1 MDGANGFPVMEM
13 ATKETS
19 WTMTETLEIKNLH
32 VAVGDKKI
40 LNGVDLTIRRGET
53 HALMGPNGS
62 GKSTLAGVIMGHPNY
77 EVTDGTIELNGQN
90 ILEWDATERA
100 RAGIFMAF
108 QRPMAIPGV
117 KMADFLRHATTNVRN
132 PDRKEGEQL
141 IPMREFRKELR
152 EKMTQ
157 LRMDEEFARRYVNDG
172 FSGGEMKRAE
182 ILQMA
187 MLRPKFAILDETDSG
202 LDVDAVKLASQ
213 SIAEIGGADMGI
225 LIITHHDRLLEHNT
239 PDFTHVMLG
248 GRIVESGGVDLA
260 RELYTEGYDRIR
272 AEHPEDA
279 AVEKEMTAS
288 DRQTATS
295 VA

>member
-1 MDGANGFPVMEM
+1 MI
-13 ATKETS
+13 ATRKSLKGVRTE
-19 WTMTETLEIKNLH
+19 MTETLKINNLH
-32 VAVGDKKI
+32 VGVEGKPI
-40 LNGVDLTIRRGET
+40 LSGVNLTINRGET

-77 EVTDGTIELNGQN
+77 EVTEGTIELNGKN

-132 PDRKEGEQL
+132 PERKEGEQL
-141 IPMREFRKELR
+141 IPMREFRKELKD
-152 EKMTQ
+152 KMGQ

-248 GRIVESGGVDLA
+248 GRIVETGGVELA
-260 RELYTEGYDRIR
+260 RELYTEGYDRVR
-272 AEHPEDA
+272 ARHPEDA
-279 AVEKEMTAS
+279 AIEKEMAAA
-288 DRQTATS
+288 DKKLPVGAK
-295 VA
+295 